1 MKNLLEE
8 TRESLASKSYDWAD
22 IRSIELNEKDKRQIS
37 IEKFKELA
45 NFDYNE
51 SVYAD
56 SLKDARTKAS
66 VKGIT
71 IFMNDGSYFERIL
84 GYDNRHNGWLGKYD
98 ECWQFT
104 KAKKPDSVIDD
115 TVDSLHTDT
124 WLQELPATDDEIRNS
139 PTTNFLKYFS
149 NCLIGEGYVWSQI
162 VFIDVDGIPVS
173 VKRFK
178 ELCNFDYNCEYVKRI
193 RVVTEDAHCL
203 QNTYNEDD
211 DEFYLCDEGDL
222 GDSGASLFDVE
233 VGLECNFTLGCFED
247 QERRGVMRDILSRPI
262 QDDKVTSLLMDSEKV
277 IEIQQRKKEDED
289 N

>member
-8 TRESLASKSYDWAD
+8 TCKFLASKSYDWAD

-37 IEKFKELA
+37 VEKFKELA

-211 DEFYLCDEGDL
+211 DEFYLCNEGDL
-222 GDSGASLFDVE
+222 GSGGSLFDDIE
-233 VGLECNFTLGCFED
+233 VCIECNFNSGSSEE
-247 QERRGVMRDILSRPI
+247 QERNQIMDDVMSREI
-262 QDDKVTSLLMDSEKV
+262 EDDKVTSLLMDSEKV
-277 IEIQQRKKEDED
+277 IEIKERQ
-289 N
+289 